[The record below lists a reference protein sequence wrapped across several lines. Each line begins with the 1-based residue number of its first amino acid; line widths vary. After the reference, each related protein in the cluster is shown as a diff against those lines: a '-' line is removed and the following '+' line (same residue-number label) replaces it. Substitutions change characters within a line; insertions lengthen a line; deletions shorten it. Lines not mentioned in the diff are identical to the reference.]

1 MPENNGEKNST
12 ESRMQYFKTYK
23 AYLHLRG
30 NLPVIYYIGLLTLG
44 QSWRVSR
51 QEHIWLEAREGT
63 PTYGLYRDMPP
74 KKVSVVFHRTE
85 FANIV
90 RVFDLLLIYHRRGT

>member
-1 MPENNGEKNST
+1 MEKKLT

-44 QSWRVSR
+44 QSWRASR
-51 QEHIWLEAREGT
+51 QEDIWLEAREGT

-74 KKVSVVFHRTE
+74 KRYQWYFLEIRKYCKGF
-85 FANIV
+85 
-90 RVFDLLLIYHRRGT
+90 